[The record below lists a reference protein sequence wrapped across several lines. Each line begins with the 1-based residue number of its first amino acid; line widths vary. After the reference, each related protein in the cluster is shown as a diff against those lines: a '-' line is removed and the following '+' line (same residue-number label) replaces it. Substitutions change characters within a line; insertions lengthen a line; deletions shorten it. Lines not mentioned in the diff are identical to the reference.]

1 MVVRFL
7 TVDSVIKIHA
17 RAIATYGGSPEIL
30 NKNLLISAVE
40 EPKLAFQYGITSLY
54 DLAAIYCYGICKN
67 HAFLDGNKR
76 TAFLSM
82 VAFLRGN
89 GIKIKIS
96 TEAAICLML
105 DLAGNRLDKQQLAQR
120 LQIATIKTTC

>member
-1 MVVRFL
+1 MKVRFL
-7 TVDSVIKIHA
+7 TVDSVIKTHA
-17 RAIATYGGSPEIL
+17 YAIAAYGGTPEIL
-30 NKNLLISAVE
+30 SKNMLISAVE

-54 DLAAIYCYGICKN
+54 DLAALYCFGICKN

-89 GIKIKIS
+89 GIKIKVS
-96 TEAAICLML
+96 TEEAISMML
-105 DLAGNRLDKQQLAQR
+105 DLEGNRLDKQQLARR
-120 LQIATIKTTC
+120 LQAATIR